1 MPGKLGSMKTQLN
14 EFWGGLEKD
23 RKNKI
28 IIISIISIIALV
40 IMIVILN
47 RPEYVVLYSQLD
59 SREAAEIY
67 GKLEDLKA
75 EPKLEGTSTIM
86 VPKDKEAKLR
96 MELTREGYPKS
107 GFNYDLFLDSNGLGQ
122 TDDEKQ
128 TLQIYQ
134 LQERLAQS
142 VKILDGVEDA
152 VVTIAM
158 PKSDSFVLK
167 SDKIPTTVAVV
178 IRPELGYEITPEQA
192 KNIETLVAKSV
203 PGLTEDNVSIIDT
216 NMKVLNIDTKE
227 DMQDISN
234 HFILQQQLEEKLKK
248 QVDDLLEPVFGY
260 KKIATSVNVRLN
272 FDKRTTESVQFEPVI
287 DDEGIIIS
295 REQLRER
302 VQNIQNAG
310 IAGEYE
316 NTTQYP
322 ELAEGENGSY
332 DKNQN
337 TINYEVNEM
346 KELIE
351 EQQGKIED
359 LTISVVIDNEDL
371 DIQTVEQ
378 VRELVTMAIGTD
390 PTKVAVHSMKFDTTF
405 QDDLLRSFE
414 ERNKRDR
421 LPAWTI
427 AIITGLGAILIIILA
442 NHVNKRRMAKLE
454 EEMALQEDMA
464 LQDAMSIEEGTEDID
479 RIPLEIE
486 EKDEA
491 KKQIIGLVDQN
502 PEAVAQLLRNWLNE
516 D

>member
-1 MPGKLGSMKTQLN
+1 MPDRLGSIKTQLN
-14 EFWGGLEKD
+14 EFWDGLEKD

-28 IIISIISIIALV
+28 IIVTIISIIALI
-40 IMIVILN
+40 IMIIIFS

-59 SREAAEIY
+59 SREAAEVY

-75 EPKLEGTSTIM
+75 EPKLEGTSTIL
-86 VPKDKEAKLR
+86 VPKDKEAELR

-158 PKSDSFVLK
+158 PKADSFVLK
-167 SDKIPTTVAVV
+167 DDKIPTTAAVV
-178 IRPELGYEITPEQA
+178 IKPEPGYEIMPEQA
-192 KNIETLVAKSV
+192 QNIETLVAKSV
-203 PGLTEDNVSIIDT
+203 PGLTEDNISIIDT
-216 NMKVLNIDTKE
+216 NMNVLNTDAAE

-234 HFILQQQLEEKLKK
+234 NFILQQQLEEKLKK
-248 QVDDLLEPVFGY
+248 QVDSLLEPVFGY
-260 KKIATSVNVRLN
+260 KKIATSVNARLN
-272 FDKRTTESVQFEPVI
+272 FDKKTTESVQFEPVV

-295 REQLRER
+295 REELREK
-302 VQNIQNAG
+302 VQNTQEAG
-310 IAGEYE
+310 VAGEYE

-322 ELAEGENGSY
+322 EAAEGEGGSY
-332 DKNQN
+332 DKTQS
-337 TINYEVNEM
+337 TINYEVNEI

-359 LTISVVIDNEDL
+359 LSISVVIDSDDL
-371 DIQTVEQ
+371 DLQTIEQ

-390 PTKVAVHSMKFDTTF
+390 PSKVAIHSMKFDTTF
-405 QDDLLRSFE
+405 QDDLLRSFD
-414 ERNKRDR
+414 ERGKRDR
-421 LPAWTI
+421 LPAWGIALIAGAI
-427 AIITGLGAILIIILA
+427 AIVVIILI
-442 NHVNKRRMAKLE
+442 NHVNKKRIAELE
-454 EEMALQEDMA
+454 EEMALQEVMAATEQEAEDEDQISLDMDEA
-464 LQDAMSIEEGTEDID
+464 
-479 RIPLEIE
+479 
-486 EKDEA
+486 DEA
-491 KKQIIGLVDQN
+491 KKQIENLVNQN